1 VRVPSF
7 PVVLFPSAT
16 HSLVPPLPQ
25 LSHSDATA
33 ITGQPAPA
41 NRVSCG
47 GDHDVLAFYSA
58 VEEKGFAHFQLII
71 KQLRK
76 GLKRLEQNWPQPTD
90 DMQEGESD
98 EDDYNDD
105 VEEDA
110 RQQLFAMFELV
121 RLTFHREFHYVP
133 ACFRADKVLEANITP
148 GCKVA
153 RTIASCPFKNADF
166 SNDNTQFTAVWA
178 RLRATAREVVE
189 GVLQTASRLP
199 KGRVVLTELMTNFQH
214 DCAKEVHIG
223 CEPCLPLSP
232 RPSSHP
238 AATFTIRHA
247 RARPA

>member
-1 VRVPSF
+1 
-7 PVVLFPSAT
+7 
-16 HSLVPPLPQ
+16 
-25 LSHSDATA
+25 
-33 ITGQPAPA
+33 
-41 NRVSCG
+41 
-47 GDHDVLAFYSA
+47 VLAFYSA
-58 VEEKGFAHFQLII
+58 VDGKGFAHFQFII

-76 GLKRLEQNWPQPTD
+76 SLKSLKRHRSPPTD

-121 RLTFHREFHYVP
+121 RLTFLREFHYVP

-148 GCKVA
+148 CCKVA

-166 SNDNTQFTAVWA
+166 SNDNTQFTAVWV
-178 RLRATAREVVE
+178 RLRATARDAVE
-189 GVLQTASRLP
+189 DVLQTAGRLP
-199 KGRVVLTELMTNFQH
+199 EGGVVLPELMTNFQH
-214 DCAKEVHIG
+214 DCAKVVHIG
-223 CEPCLPLSP
+223 CEPYFPLSP